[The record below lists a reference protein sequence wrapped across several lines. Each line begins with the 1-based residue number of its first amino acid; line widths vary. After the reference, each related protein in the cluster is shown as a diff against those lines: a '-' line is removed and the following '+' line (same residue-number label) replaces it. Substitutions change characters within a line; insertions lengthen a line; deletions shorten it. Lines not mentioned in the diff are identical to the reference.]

1 VVPSDDTTSA
11 VPTNIQ
17 EPEAEEEEKK
27 KKEKE
32 MEEMMEHKSFTAE
45 EDAAALTWIIAP
57 PYKIANHVLTQD
69 FYPNLR
75 SAKLAMQQITSA
87 HEAVR
92 IAALAAMSARNTSL
106 QIIGFIQ
113 GTIRQMRQQ
122 QEEQAARERQLLRT
136 VGTMREQA
144 LVEPTQPRNAI
155 QIYADFLDHTA
166 GTYDTLP
173 PLVNVLVNVLLL

>member
-1 VVPSDDTTSA
+1 M
-11 VPTNIQ
+11 Q

-27 KKEKE
+27 KMKKE

-155 QIYADFLDHTA
+155 QIYAQEIYDHTA

-173 PLVNVLVNVLLL
+173 PLVNVLVKCTTTTRI